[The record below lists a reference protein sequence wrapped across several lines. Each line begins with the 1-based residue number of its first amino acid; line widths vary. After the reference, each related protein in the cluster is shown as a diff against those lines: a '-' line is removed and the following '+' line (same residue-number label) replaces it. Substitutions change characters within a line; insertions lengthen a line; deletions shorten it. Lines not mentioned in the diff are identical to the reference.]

1 MTGIPIHV
9 VWDCSGSM
17 DDMGKMQIA
26 IDVVSVLRHV
36 SRHGGGQAHALR
48 LALWSNGPVIFT
60 DLVDGGPVT
69 VPSVPTGTACMDSL
83 VDALDALEAAPITRL
98 LMLSD
103 GAFGD
108 AAARK
113 LRQWLRRSRVTAKAI
128 AIGADAAWPALRS
141 IFDRESVFSA
151 PDAALAMTWR
161 PMKSGGEHP
170 PVSLNDVIWP
180 FAASS
185 EDSDDDWN

>member
-1 MTGIPIHV
+1 MTGAPVHV

-36 SRHGGGQAHALR
+36 SRHGGVKAHALR
-48 LALWSNGPVIFT
+48 LALWSNGPVTFT

-83 VDALDALEAAPITRL
+83 LEALEAAPITRL
-98 LMLSD
+98 LMVSD

-113 LRQWLRRSRVTAKAI
+113 LRQWLRRSPVTAKAI
-128 AIGADAAWPALRS
+128 AIGADASWPALRS

-151 PDAALAMTWR
+151 PDADLAMAWR
-161 PMKSGGEHP
+161 SMESSGEHP

-180 FAASS
+180 TVASS